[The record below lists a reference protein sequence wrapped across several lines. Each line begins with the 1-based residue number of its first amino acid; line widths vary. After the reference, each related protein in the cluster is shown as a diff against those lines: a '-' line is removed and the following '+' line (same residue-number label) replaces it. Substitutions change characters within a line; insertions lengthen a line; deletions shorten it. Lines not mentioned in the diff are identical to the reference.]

1 MGGLVVLVGLAI
13 MLIGIVLFY
22 FNEKIAILR
31 NQVGL
36 DDFRIQRLILN
47 IRYLERILKDNGIKP
62 VEYKTVDT
70 EA

>member
-1 MGGLVVLVGLAI
+1 MLVGLAI